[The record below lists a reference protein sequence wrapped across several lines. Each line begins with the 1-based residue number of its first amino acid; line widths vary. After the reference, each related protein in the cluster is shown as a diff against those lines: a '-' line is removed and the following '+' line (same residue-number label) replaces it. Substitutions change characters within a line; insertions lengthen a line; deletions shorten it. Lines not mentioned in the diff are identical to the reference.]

1 MADQYLH
8 DLYYSPESPASFG
21 GVDAVYRAVKNE
33 GKFQISRNNVREWL
47 KQQDTYTLHKPVR
60 HRFKRNRVIVGSM
73 DEEWEADL
81 VIMDSLSKT
90 NKGYNY
96 ILTVIDV
103 LSKFAWVEPIK
114 TKSGE
119 NLVKAFEKICKKGR
133 QPEKLH
139 TDKGTEFTNRLFQR
153 FLKDKNILFFTTHND
168 TKASIVERF
177 NRTLKGKM
185 WKYFTAKN
193 TTKYIDVLQKLM
205 YSYNHSRHRSIGMK
219 PADVNLENES
229 VVWQRLYGD
238 EPRKPIKYKF
248 NVGDQVRISKARRTF
263 KKGYLP
269 SWTEEIFTITKRVP
283 RRPPVYNI
291 ADYHGE
297 ELEGTFYEQELQS
310 IIKKDTDFYRIENV
324 IKSRMRGKR
333 REYLVKWLGYSNDFN
348 SWVPEDNV
356 KDISK

>member
-1 MADQYLH
+1 MAEQYLY

-21 GVDAVYRAVKNE
+21 GVEAVYRVVKND
-33 GKFQISRNNVREWL
+33 GKFQISRNKIREWL

-60 HRFKRNRVIVGSM
+60 HRFKRNKVIVGAV

-81 VIMDSLSKT
+81 VIMDSLSKK
-90 NKGYNY
+90 NNGYKY

-103 LSKFAWVEPIK
+103 LSKYAWAEPIK

-193 TTKYIDVLQKLM
+193 TLKYIDVLQKLM

-219 PADVNLENES
+219 PADVNPKTKASYGRNYTAMNPASLLNISLTWAIKSES
-229 VVWQRLYGD
+229 V
-238 EPRKPIKYKF
+238 
-248 NVGDQVRISKARRTF
+248 
-263 KKGYLP
+263 
-269 SWTEEIFTITKRVP
+269 
-283 RRPPVYNI
+283 
-291 ADYHGE
+291 
-297 ELEGTFYEQELQS
+297 
-310 IIKKDTDFYRIENV
+310 KKDERLRKVTYPVGPKRYSLLRNV
-324 IKSRMRGKR
+324 
-333 REYLVKWLGYSNDFN
+333 YL
-348 SWVPEDNV
+348 EDPQC
-356 KDISK
+356 IR

>member
-1 MADQYLH
+1 MAEQCLH
-8 DLYYSPESPASFG
+8 ELYYNPESPASFG
-21 GVDAVYRAVKNE
+21 GVDAVYCAARNDGKYKLLRNKIKGMVK
-33 GKFQISRNNVREWL
+33 
-47 KQQDTYTLHKPVR
+47 KQDKYTLHKPVR
-60 HRFKRNRVIVGSM
+60 HRFKRNRVIVGAM

-81 VIMDSLSKT
+81 VIMDSISKV

-119 NLVKAFEKICKKGR
+119 NLVKAFEKICKRGR

-177 NRTLKGKM
+177 NRTLKGKV

-219 PADVNLENES
+219 PADVNPENES

-238 EPRKPIKYKF
+238 EHRKPI
-248 NVGDQVRISKARRTF
+248 
-263 KKGYLP
+263 
-269 SWTEEIFTITKRVP
+269 
-283 RRPPVYNI
+283 
-291 ADYHGE
+291 
-297 ELEGTFYEQELQS
+297 
-310 IIKKDTDFYRIENV
+310 
-324 IKSRMRGKR
+324 
-333 REYLVKWLGYSNDFN
+333 
-348 SWVPEDNV
+348 
-356 KDISK
+356 